1 MDCVQNGFVIYMLKF
16 MRVDIP
22 SISKQLSEEQVF
34 QSINKNFAQLNNH
47 WFNFQMEWLR
57 GAYSSFKDQD
67 KYLIIIYLVNKTM
80 NFFSRSF
87 IVLDYDSYYLKS
99 KIEISNFNII
109 NISKDLLITK
119 ETARRK
125 VLELEKL
132 GVLKRQKKQII
143 IDQFAFNLVKPENQ
157 IKFTSK
163 YIYLVS
169 LGLNNN
175 NNYSLKLNPKLI
187 ENIIRKRFSLCWRW
201 FYRMQVPLVIG
212 YDNFMQDLST
222 FHIWG
227 TVCMNQVLNASKE
240 LDINTAPLDHWKMSK
255 IIIDNVGS
263 NIGLSAMS
271 ISDMTNIPRPTV
283 VRKCKYLLK
292 QDFLKLND
300 KKQYELSSLNFKK
313 VLPYQKEVFWYKAK
327 FIRKILNLLVIS

>member
-22 SISKQLSEEQVF
+22 SISKQLSEDQVF

-47 WFNFQMEWLR
+47 WFNFQLEWLR

-87 IVLDYDSYYLKS
+87 IVVDYDSYYLKS

-132 GVLKRQKKQII
+132 GVLKREKKKII
-143 IDQFAFNLVKPENQ
+143 LDRNK
-157 IKFTSK
+157 
-163 YIYLVS
+163 
-169 LGLNNN
+169 LGL
-175 NNYSLKLNPKLI
+175 
-187 ENIIRKRFSLCWRW
+187 
-201 FYRMQVPLVIG
+201 
-212 YDNFMQDLST
+212 
-222 FHIWG
+222 
-227 TVCMNQVLNASKE
+227 
-240 LDINTAPLDHWKMSK
+240 
-255 IIIDNVGS
+255 
-263 NIGLSAMS
+263 
-271 ISDMTNIPRPTV
+271 
-283 VRKCKYLLK
+283 
-292 QDFLKLND
+292 
-300 KKQYELSSLNFKK
+300 KKPGQ
-313 VLPYQKEVFWYKAK
+313 
-327 FIRKILNLLVIS
+327 